1 MEGSVAVE
9 PDRPPTRYAACG
21 DLEIAYQVI
30 GEGSVDLVV
39 PPAGLLVMEASWD
52 WPLIAAF
59 WRRLARS
66 FRVILLDKR
75 GAGLSSQITGV
86 PTLEERMD
94 DVRAVLDAVGTES
107 AAFFGAS
114 EGGPVTAMFATTY
127 PERVSSVIF
136 YGAVAKW
143 SASEDFPWGF
153 SERAIEANLQY
164 VRTSWGSG
172 LSGET
177 LFAPNLAGDERVREH
192 VGRMERLSGTPNE
205 AIGVISTYP
214 LIDVRPIL
222 PTIRVPTLVIHRARD
237 SAIPAEHGR
246 YYAEQIPG
254 AKLCEL
260 PGNDH
265 WWWVGDSESVA
276 VAIEKFLI
284 GADHRLVPDR
294 VLKTVLFSDIV
305 SSTQHAVELGDR
317 RWRQLLDEHD
327 AAVRRDL
334 EQYRGTEVK
343 TTGDGFLAAFD
354 GPARA
359 IRCAQA
365 MVADAH
371 SLGVEVRIGLHTGEC
386 EVRGEDL
393 AGIAVHI
400 GARIA
405 ALAGD
410 GEVLVTSTVRD
421 LVAGSEIE
429 FVDRGEHSLKGVP
442 GTWRVLA
449 VTP

>member
-1 MEGSVAVE
+1 MAL
-9 PDRPPTRYAACG
+9 DRPTTRYAACG

-30 GEGSVDLVV
+30 GDGSVDLVV

-59 WRRLARS
+59 WRRLAHS

-127 PERVSSVIF
+127 PERVSSVVF

-153 SERAIEANLQY
+153 SERAIEANREY

-172 LSGET
+172 LSGEI
-177 LFAPNLAGDERVREH
+177 LFAPSLAEDERACEH

-205 AIGVISTYP
+205 AAKVIETYP

-222 PTIRVPTLVIHRARD
+222 PTMRVPTLVIHRAGD
-237 SAIPAEHGR
+237 SAIPVKHGR
-246 YYAEQIPG
+246 YYAEHIPG
-254 AKLCEL
+254 AELCEL

-276 VAIEKFLI
+276 VAIEEFLI
-284 GADHRLVPDR
+284 GVAHRPVPDR
-294 VLKTVLFSDIV
+294 ILKTVLFSDIV
-305 SSTQHAVELGDR
+305 GSTEHAVELGDS
-317 RWRQLLDEHD
+317 RWRHLLDEHD
-327 AAVRRDL
+327 ATVRRDL
-334 EQYRGTEVK
+334 EQYRGAEIN

-359 IRCAQA
+359 IHCAQA
-365 MVADAH
+365 IAADAH
-371 SLGVEVRIGLHTGEC
+371 ALGIEVRIGLHTGEC
-386 EVRGEDL
+386 EVRGDDL

-405 ALAGD
+405 ALSGN

-421 LVAGSEIE
+421 LVAGSEID
-429 FVDRGEHSLKGVP
+429 FVDRGSHVLKGVP
-442 GTWRVLA
+442 GEWQVLA
-449 VTP
+449 VTS

>member
-1 MEGSVAVE
+1 MEGTVAVV
-9 PDRPPTRYAACG
+9 PDRPATRYAECG

-75 GAGLSSQITGV
+75 GAGLSSQVAGV

-127 PERVSSVIF
+127 PERVSSVVF

-143 SASEDFPWGF
+143 SASGDFPWGF
-153 SERAIEANLQY
+153 SDRAMDGHNQY

-177 LFAPNLAGDERVREH
+177 LFAPSLAGDERARDH
-192 VGRMERLSGTPNE
+192 VGRMERLSGTPHE
-205 AIGVISTYP
+205 AERVFETYP

-222 PTIRVPTLVIHRARD
+222 PTMRVPTLVVHRAGD
-237 SAIPAEHGR
+237 SAVPAEHGR
-246 YYAEQIPG
+246 YYAERIPG

-260 PGNDH
+260 HGNDH

-276 VAIEKFLI
+276 VSVEEFLI
-284 GADHRLVPDR
+284 GAAHRPAPDR

-305 SSTQHAVELGDR
+305 GSTEHAVELGDQ
-317 RWRQLLDEHD
+317 RWRHVLDAHD

-365 MVADAH
+365 IVADAH
-371 SLGVEVRIGLHTGEC
+371 SLGVDVRIGLHTGEC
-386 EVRGEDL
+386 EVRGDDL

-405 ALAGD
+405 ALSGN

-421 LVAGSEIE
+421 LVAGSEID
-429 FVDRGEHSLKGVP
+429 FVDRGKHTLKGVP
-442 GTWRVLA
+442 GEWQVLA
-449 VTP
+449 VTS

>member
-1 MEGSVAVE
+1 MEGQVAVE
-9 PDRPPTRYAACG
+9 PDRPATRYAACG
-21 DLEIAYQVI
+21 GLEIAYQVI

-66 FRVILLDKR
+66 FRIILLDKR
-75 GAGLSSQITGV
+75 GAGLSSQISGV
-86 PTLEERMD
+86 PTLEDRMD

-127 PERVSSVIF
+127 PERVSSVVF

-143 SASEDFPWGF
+143 SASEDFPWDF
-153 SERAIEANLQY
+153 SDRAIEANRQY
-164 VRTSWGSG
+164 VRMSSGSG
-172 LSGET
+172 LSGEI
-177 LFAPNLAGDERVREH
+177 LFAPSLAGDERAREH

-205 AIGVISTYP
+205 AEGVIETYP

-222 PTIRVPTLVIHRARD
+222 PTMRVPTLVLHRAGD
-237 SAIPAEHGR
+237 SAIPVEHGR
-246 YYAEQIPG
+246 YYAEHIPG
-254 AKLCEL
+254 ATLCEL
-260 PGNDH
+260 SGKDH

-276 VAIEKFLI
+276 VAIEEFLI
-284 GADHRLVPDR
+284 GAAHSPPPDR

-305 SSTQHAVELGDR
+305 GSTEHAVELGDR
-317 RWRQLLDEHD
+317 RWRHLLDEHD

-334 EQYRGTEVK
+334 EQYRGVEVK

-365 MVADAH
+365 IVADAH

-386 EVRGEDL
+386 EVRGDDL
-393 AGIAVHI
+393 AGIAVHL

-405 ALAGD
+405 ALSND

-421 LVAGSEIE
+421 LVAGSGID
-429 FVDRGEHSLKGVP
+429 FVDRGRHALKGIP
-442 GTWRVLA
+442 GEWQVLA
-449 VTP
+449 VSG

>member
-1 MEGSVAVE
+1 MEGALAVE
-9 PDRPPTRYAACG
+9 PGRPATRYAACG

-30 GEGSVDLVV
+30 GEGSIDLVV

-75 GAGLSSQITGV
+75 GAGLSSQIAGV

-94 DVRAVLDAVGTES
+94 DVRAVLDAAGTES

-114 EGGPVTAMFATTY
+114 EGGPVTAMFATTF
-127 PERVSSVIF
+127 PERVSSVVF
-136 YGAVAKW
+136 YDAVAKW
-143 SASEDFPWGF
+143 SASKDFPWGF
-153 SERAIEANLQY
+153 SERAIEANREY

-172 LSGET
+172 LSGEV
-177 LFAPNLAGDERVREH
+177 LFAPSLAGDERAREH

-205 AIGVISTYP
+205 AERVIDTYA

-222 PTIRVPTLVIHRARD
+222 PTMGVPTLVIHRAGD
-237 SAIPAEHGR
+237 SAIPAEHSR
-246 YYAEQIPG
+246 YYAEHIQG
-254 AKLCEL
+254 AKLCEV

-265 WWWVGDSESVA
+265 WWWVGDSESIV
-276 VAIEKFLI
+276 VAIEEFLI
-284 GADHRLVPDR
+284 GTALPPAPDR
-294 VLKTVLFSDIV
+294 VLKTILFSDMV
-305 SSTQHAVELGDR
+305 GSTERAVELGDS
-317 RWRQLLDEHD
+317 RWRHLLDEHD

-334 EQYRGTEVK
+334 EEYRGTEVK

-365 MVADAH
+365 IAADAH
-371 SLGVEVRIGLHTGEC
+371 SLGIEVRIGLHTGEC
-386 EVRGEDL
+386 EVRGDDL

-400 GARIA
+400 GARVA
-405 ALAGD
+405 AVAGP

-421 LVAGSEIE
+421 LVAGSGIE
-429 FVDRGEHSLKGVP
+429 FAEQGAHELKGVP
-442 GTWRVLA
+442 GEWHVLS
-449 VTP
+449 VTA